1 MIPMQSEQEII
12 DRWTRSAP
20 FWETHRDVI
29 RQMFAPIT
37 DALVEDA
44 QIGRGQTVLD
54 VGTGSGEPALSLA
67 ALVGAEGNVV
77 GIDPIAGMVE
87 AARREAVRQALK
99 NVQFE
104 VAFAD
109 RLPFPS
115 NNFDAAVSRLGSMFF
130 PSPVDGVRE
139 MLRVLKPGRKV
150 AFAAWHFAERNPFHS
165 VVSDVMDRYVEPTVL
180 PPDAM
185 DAFRFAQPGKL
196 LGIVSQAGVT
206 APTERLLRFNIQAA
220 LSVEDYWV
228 LRREISEK
236 IRQKITA
243 LPVETQAKLHRE
255 ALEALAGFSTATGM
269 SFPAEVL
276 IVSGTK
282 PST

>member
-1 MIPMQSEQEII
+1 MQSEQEII

-20 FWETHRDVI
+20 YWETHRDVI

-67 ALVGAEGNVV
+67 ALVGAEGKAF
-77 GIDPIAGMVE
+77 GIDPIPGMVE
-87 AARREAVRQALK
+87 AARREAVRQELK
-99 NVQFE
+99 NVEFE

-109 RLPFPS
+109 HLPFAG
-115 NNFDAAVSRLGSMFF
+115 NTFDAAVSRLGSMFF

-150 AFAAWHFAERNPFHS
+150 AFAAWSLEERNPFHY
-165 VVSDVMDRYVEPTVL
+165 VVAQVLDRYIKPEPL
-180 PPDAM
+180 APDAM

-196 LGIVSQAGVT
+196 LGIVSAAGVV
-206 APTERLLRFNIQAA
+206 APTERLLQFNIQTT
-220 LSVEDYWV
+220 LPVEEYWV
-228 LRREISEK
+228 LRRELSDQLRNKLATLPPEK
-236 IRQKITA
+236 LAT
-243 LPVETQAKLHRE
+243 VHDE
-255 ALEALAGFSTATGM
+255 AVKALAEYSTPTGM
-269 SFPAEVL
+269 SFPGEVL

-282 PST
+282 PFKSK

>member
-1 MIPMQSEQEII
+1 MHPDQEII

-67 ALVGAEGNVV
+67 ALVGAEGKVL
-77 GIDPIAGMVE
+77 GIDPIPGMIE
-87 AARREAVRQALK
+87 AARREAVRQELK
-99 NVQFE
+99 NAQFE

-109 RLPFPS
+109 YLPFPTDT
-115 NNFDAAVSRLGSMFF
+115 FDAAVSRLGSMFF

-150 AFAAWHFAERNPFHS
+150 AFAAWSFEERNPFHH
-165 VVSDVMDRYVEPTVL
+165 VVAQVMDRYIEPVPL
-180 PPDAM
+180 APDAM
-185 DAFRFAQPGKL
+185 DAYRFAQPGKL
-196 LGIVSQAGVT
+196 LGIVSEAGVV
-206 APTERLLRFNIQAA
+206 APSERLLQFNIQTA
-220 LSVEDYWV
+220 LPVEEYWV
-228 LRREISEK
+228 LRRELSDQLRNKLATLSPEK
-236 IRQKITA
+236 VAT
-243 LPVETQAKLHRE
+243 LHDE
-255 ALEALAGFSTATGM
+255 VVKALALYSTPNGM
-269 SFPAEVL
+269 SFPGEVL

-282 PST
+282 PGSA